1 MDRLNRTD
9 DRERKPWDIIVESRE
24 NPKLER
30 VNRPLQIKKKP
41 TKRDKSA
48 SEPLIWIHSRGHAV
62 NLFAMIMLIWRA
74 LLLNLHTKSSVTE
87 VWKFYSTLTPDR
99 KSLSLY
105 LFIIHKLKC
114 EKLKS
119 D

>member
-74 LLLNLHTKSSVTE
+74 LLLNLVSHRSLE
-87 VWKFYSTLTPDR
+87 V
-99 KSLSLY
+99 
-105 LFIIHKLKC
+105 LFHFN
-114 EKLKS
+114 S
-119 D
+119 R